1 MSCEK
6 RDAVTQHQAG
16 HFSIVTPNIWAGM
29 ASSDDR
35 RKRKRVSL
43 HWPVRLFRQ
52 TGKLPVESTTENL
65 SSEGLYC
72 ITQEPFKRGE
82 HLQCMIVIPETVVG
96 LESPIL
102 LECQVTIRRVENLR
116 HGFGLGCHIEDYSL
130 TTWQPSA

>member
-1 MSCEK
+1 M
-6 RDAVTQHQAG
+6 H
-16 HFSIVTPNIWAGM
+16 
-29 ASSDDR
+29 
-35 RKRKRVSL
+35 
-43 HWPVRLFRQ
+43 LFRQ
-52 TGKLPVESTTENL
+52 SGRPVESTTENL

-72 ITQEPFKRGE
+72 ITREAFKLGE

-130 TTWQPSA
+130 TKPQPSA